1 MVDIYYKDIEVPCF
15 DGTIFILLSM
25 FAISKTRG
33 CPVYILKELENAFK
47 IDMFVQNMAYTS
59 ACIYIIRFQ
68 KNKGG
73 IILKR
78 LNTLNDVKEE
88 N

>member
-1 MVDIYYKDIEVPCF
+1 MSYF
-15 DGTIFILLSM
+15 DGTILILLSM

-33 CPVYILKELENAFK
+33 CPVSILKELENA

-59 ACIYIIRFQ
+59 ACIYIIRFH

-73 IILKR
+73 VILKR

-88 N
+88 IRTSIL